1 MTYPVTVEPFLTA
14 SLAALFDD
22 GLPAPQSG
30 EPLPPYWH
38 IAACATPAVTHALGI
53 DGHPLTGIVTPP
65 TDLPRRMFAGGS
77 LRIERPL
84 IVGERLDHGA
94 LVADTTNKQGRS
106 GPLRFVTVVH
116 SLNRADGTVAQI
128 DRQRIVYRG
137 VSDVTATAAVPRA
150 PHVRRERLI
159 TPGPGA
165 LRGTLCAD
173 PVALQR
179 FSAVT
184 SNAHRIH
191 YDYPYATMV
200 EGYPDLVVHGPLV
213 LLSLLELLR
222 LDYPSRRVTDVDF
235 TASTPVFCGDEV
247 LLIGTPD
254 GDEITL
260 HASVNGHVAM
270 TAVVRLAPA

>member
-1 MTYPVTVEPFLTA
+1 MTYLVTVEPFLVNA
-14 SLAALFDD
+14 LSALFDD
-22 GLPAPQSG
+22 GLQAPKPG

-38 IAACATPAVTHALGI
+38 LAACATPAATQVLGV
-53 DGHPLTGIVTPP
+53 DGHPRTGVVTPP
-65 TDLPRRMFAGGS
+65 EDMPRRMFAGGS
-77 LRIERPL
+77 LRVEQPL
-84 IVGERLDHGA
+84 LVGERLEHGA
-94 LVADTTNKQGRS
+94 MVADTTNKIGRS

-116 SLNRADGTVAQI
+116 SLKRDNGTVAQI
-128 DRQRIVYRG
+128 DRQRIVYRAANG
-137 VSDVTATAAVPRA
+137 VMASESMPRP
-150 PHVRRERLI
+150 PHVRRERLL
-159 TPGPGA
+159 TFGPGA

-191 YDYPYATMV
+191 YDHPYATTV

-235 TASTPVFCGDEV
+235 TASAPVFCGDEV
-247 LLIGTPD
+247 TLTGTPD
-254 GDEITL
+254 GDTVTL
-260 HASVNGHVAM
+260 EAQVGGHVAM
-270 TAVVRLAPA
+270 KAIARLAPV